1 MRSRL
6 LPAVV
11 LALGSAAV
19 GFGGCGP
26 ELESISELSH
36 VRIVAVRKSAP
47 YARPGETV
55 RLQMLWE
62 DVSDAPPRPAQPF
75 FAFWCVNPPGGIF
88 GECLAQVPVVP
99 PAFSVGE
106 NTIEITVPLDAAR
119 PSPMAPNAPDTGS
132 LYVFYGVCAGTLE
145 VAGYPIGPDGDI
157 GGLGGLAG
165 LGGTD
170 GLAGSGA
177 VSDAISDIL
186 RELAEE
192 GQAGEVFLPR
202 CVDDAGE
209 PLGSDDFVVG
219 YSTVLVFDELRNA
232 QPTIQGFE
240 VAGTSVHVDCAD
252 ESCTEPFDVPELSD
266 CVPGVACFE
275 TCELEGAEGCPEVE
289 LHPIIPES
297 VVEEDEY
304 ARIAFGEDLTESI
317 WVSYFTDRGRLS
329 ADLRLV
335 NDPTTGFNAAYS
347 STFLAPKEPG
357 PVRIWAAVRDNR
369 GGVSYVRIPGYVRAP
384 SATTP

>member
-6 LPAVV
+6 LRVAILV
-11 LALGSAAV
+11 LGSIAAAA
-19 GFGGCGP
+19 GGCGP
-26 ELESISELSH
+26 ELESISTLAH

-62 DVSDAPPRPAQPF
+62 DVSNAPPRPAQPF
-75 FAFWCVNPPGGIF
+75 FAFWCVNPPGGLF
-88 GECLAQVPVVP
+88 GECLAQAPLVP
-99 PAFSVGE
+99 PAFSVGDS
-106 NTIEITVPLDAAR
+106 TIEITVPLDAAR
-119 PSPMAPNAPDTGS
+119 PSPMAPSAPDTGS

-157 GGLGGLAG
+157 GGLGGL
-165 LGGTD
+165 GG
-170 GLAGSGA
+170 AAA
-177 VSDAISDIL
+177 VSDAVSEIL

-192 GQAGEVFLPR
+192 GQVGEAFLPR

-219 YSTVLVFDELRNA
+219 YSSILVFDELRNA

-240 VAGTSVHVDCAD
+240 VAGASVHVDCAD
-252 ESCTEPFDVPELSD
+252 ESCTDPFDVPDLSD

-275 TCELEGAEGCPEVE
+275 TCELDGAEGCPEVE

-304 ARIAFGEDLTESI
+304 AKLAFGEELTESI
-317 WVSYFTDRGRLS
+317 WVSYFSDRGRLS

-347 STFLAPKEPG
+347 SAFLAPKEPG

-369 GGVSYVRIPGYVRAP
+369 GGVSYVRIPGFVRGP